1 MFRKK
6 KHVAPKA
13 TYREVWTKGS
23 IATKL
28 SFILMGSNAL
38 ANKQW
43 VKGIALLLSE
53 IIFIVWFIFSG
64 ISALSMLVTLGSIST
79 KYNITLH

>member
-6 KHVAPKA
+6 KHAAPEA
-13 TYREVWTKGS
+13 TFKEVWSKGN

-28 SFILMGSNAL
+28 SFFIMGSNAL

-43 VKGIALLLSE
+43 VKGIG
-53 IIFIVWFIFSG
+53 IIAGRS
-64 ISALSMLVTLGSIST
+64 SLYCLVCF
-79 KYNITLH
+79 

>member
-1 MFRKK
+1 MFLKK

-13 TYREVWTKGS
+13 TYREVWSKGD

-28 SFILMGSNAL
+28 SFFLMGSNAL

-43 VKGIALLLSE
+43 VKGLSSVVSLL
-53 IIFIVWFIFSG
+53 
-64 ISALSMLVTLGSIST
+64 
-79 KYNITLH
+79 

>member
-1 MFRKK
+1 MFKRK

-13 TYREVWTKGS
+13 SYGEVWSKGD

-28 SFILMGSNAL
+28 SFFIMGSNAL

-43 VKGIALLLSE
+43 VKGLALLLSE
-53 IIFIVWFIFSG
+53 IIFLVWFIFSG
-64 ISALSMLVTLGSIST
+64 ISA
-79 KYNITLH
+79 